1 MRVGRIKT
9 APACGCV
16 PELPEVETC
25 RRALAPLLKGR
36 SLTAAEVRW
45 PRAAAT
51 PLPVA
56 GRRIVRLERRGKF
69 LLLRLDDGWLV
80 VHLRMTGR
88 LVVAREPPAR
98 TTIAFGLDG
107 GDWFCLVDMRK
118 FGRAWLVA
126 RASEVVGHLGPE
138 PLSRNFT
145 AARFEAMLAP
155 RQARLKPLLLDQRFL
170 AGLGN
175 IYVDESLHAA
185 RIHPLRTAASLSV
198 GEVRLLHRHIRRI
211 LRAAIAAG
219 GTTVQDFAGPDGAPG
234 RFRDRL
240 QVFRRT
246 GEPCYRCGTAVERSV
261 VAQRGTHSC
270 PRCQPL

>member
-1 MRVGRIKT
+1 
-9 APACGCV
+9 
-16 PELPEVETC
+16 
-25 RRALAPLLKGR
+25 
-36 SLTAAEVRW
+36 
-45 PRAAAT
+45 
-51 PLPVA
+51 
-56 GRRIVRLERRGKF
+56 
-69 LLLRLDDGWLV
+69 
-80 VHLRMTGR
+80 MTGR

>member
-1 MRVGRIKT
+1 MGRIKT
-9 APACGCV
+9 APACSHV

-25 RRALAPLLKGR
+25 RRALAPLLVGR
-36 SLTAAEVRW
+36 TLTAAEAIW

-51 PLPVA
+51 PLEVA
-56 GRRIVRLERRGKF
+56 GRRIVRLDRRGKF
-69 LLLRLDDGWLV
+69 LLLRLDRGWLV

-98 TTIAFGLDG
+98 TTAAFRLDS

-118 FGRAWLVA
+118 FGRAWQVA

-138 PLSRNFT
+138 PLSRTFT

-155 RQARLKPLLLDQRFL
+155 RRARLKPLLLNQRFL

-185 RIHPLRTAASLSV
+185 RIHPLRTADSLSA
-198 GEVRLLHRHIRRI
+198 GEVRRLHRRVRTI
-211 LRAAIAAG
+211 LRAAITAG
-219 GTTVQDFAGPDGAPG
+219 GTTIQNFAGPDGTPG
-234 RFRDRL
+234 RFRSQLR
-240 QVFRRT
+240 VFRRG
-246 GEPCYRCGTAVERSV
+246 GEPCYHCGTTIERSV
-261 VAQRGTHSC
+261 VAQRGTHFC